1 MCIFYIE
8 TSVSIIETMI
18 STNYFIL
25 TKNIGY
31 KFYTYNL
38 EIGFVEIQEPFR
50 QTVLK
55 THVLLRYLSNF
66 FSSTGEKIIVIK
78 TI

>member
-1 MCIFYIE
+1 
-8 TSVSIIETMI
+8 MI

-25 TKNIGY
+25 TKNIGN

-55 THVLLRYLSNF
+55 TRVLLRYLSNF
-66 FSSTGEKIIVIK
+66 FSSRRITKDHCYQDKLVNRDF
-78 TI
+78 

>member
-1 MCIFYIE
+1 
-8 TSVSIIETMI
+8 MI

-25 TKNIGY
+25 TKNIRNT
-31 KFYTYNL
+31 FYTYNL

-55 THVLLRYLSNF
+55 TRVLLRYLSHF
-66 FSSTGEKIIVIK
+66 CPLGVKRSLLSRQTS
-78 TI
+78 